1 MKHFNEE
8 IKLRTEKTYHFINLT
23 EQIKKMV
30 EKSGIKNGLVNV
42 QTLHTTTAI
51 VVNEDEPLLLKDI
64 ERHLER
70 FAEQGIEYNHDNFA
84 VRTVNMCDGEC
95 ANGHA
100 HCKAVILPTHATLN
114 LINGEL
120 QLGQWQQVF
129 ALELD
134 RSRNRKIQIHIIGE

>member
-1 MKHFNEE
+1 MKHYNEE
-8 IKLRTEKTYHFINLT
+8 ITLKTEKTYHFINLT
-23 EQIKKMV
+23 EQVKEVVKKS
-30 EKSGIKNGLVNV
+30 EIKNGFINV

-70 FAEQGIEYNHDNFA
+70 FAEQGINYHHDNFE
-84 VRTVNMCDGEC
+84 VRTVNVCDGEC

-100 HCKAVILPTHATLN
+100 HCKAVILPMHATLN

-134 RSRNRKIQIHIIGE
+134 RSRNRRIQILIIGE

>member
-1 MKHFNEE
+1 MKFYNEE
-8 IKLRTEKTYHFINLT
+8 IKVRTEKTYHFINLT
-23 EQIKKMV
+23 DQVKEAVK
-30 EKSGIKNGLVNV
+30 KSGIKNGLINV

-51 VVNEDEPLLLKDI
+51 VVNEDEPLLLQDI

-70 FAEQGIEYNHDNFA
+70 FAEQGLSYYHDNFDI
-84 VRTVNMCDGEC
+84 RTKNMCDGEC

-100 HCKAVILPTHATLN
+100 HCKAVILPTNATIN
-114 LINGEL
+114 LINEEM

-134 RSRNRKIQIHIIGE
+134 RSRDRKIQIHIIGE